1 MVGDDVVDPVV
12 GAGDDG
18 PLGLPVSTT
27 TVGGSDDPVDVGPVV
42 AGGGG
47 VTVSADDAVG
57 W

>member
-18 PLGLPVSTT
+18 PLGLPVSMT

-42 AGGGG
+42 AGGG
-47 VTVSADDAVG
+47 VTVGADDAVG